1 MKIVARFCETHNDFL
16 GKNGEFRLKNEENE
30 KMLHTLRC
38 YQLMLGSNKL
48 FFLLNFM

>member
-30 KMLHTLRC
+30 KNVAYFEVLSINV
-38 YQLMLGSNKL
+38 GIK
-48 FFLLNFM
+48 